1 MPTRSTSI
9 LQSLCCGENTGG
21 GEKQKLLLGYFQRTK
36 THSCGFELPDLERV
50 VRRAGEEAIAVDL
63 HAVDE
68 VVVCAN
74 CSDVPSSGGI
84 EYPNLRRT

>member
-1 MPTRSTSI
+1 V
-9 LQSLCCGENTGG
+9 
-21 GEKQKLLLGYFQRTK
+21 
-36 THSCGFELPDLERV
+36 SCGFELPDLERV